1 MITIFVCSRNWLE
14 KPKLHAGRSRPSELQ
29 DGHSFYAASGSMLTV
44 NNELS
49 CYLFSLLPH
58 TTTKKKTIFM
68 TVDQKN
74 LPICRGAQFEDQK

>member
-58 TTTKKKTIFM
+58 TTK
-68 TVDQKN
+68 QKN
-74 LPICRGAQFEDQK
+74 NIYDGGPKKFADLPRGAI